1 MNKSDVLIV
10 GFMLAMLVTIT
21 HFSLVLGVIYSTCL
35 FLINWLDVTNKN
47 KKRHDRRQAKSC
59 PKENSFK

>member
-1 MNKSDVLIV
+1 MSKSDTLVV

-47 KKRHDRRQAKSC
+47 KKRHDRRQA
-59 PKENSFK
+59 

>member
-1 MNKSDVLIV
+1 MNKSDTLVV

-35 FLINWLDVTNKN
+35 FLINLLD
-47 KKRHDRRQAKSC
+47 AKSI
-59 PKENSFK
+59 KKSQSGD